1 MPLGSREDCGTNH
14 DGTSSEEYC
23 RYCFQDGAFTSE
35 CTMEQMIEHCARFVE
50 EFNKENGSSYT
61 KEEAIAQMT
70 LFFPTLKRWKKP
82 IERLFVPSLIHREGP
97 VLFSFVRWP
106 PSPCGTGCPGMF
118 KNPREGGRIL
128 FKVPFFLVRFRL
140 PCWPEAGS

>member
-23 RYCFQDGAFTSE
+23 HYCFQDGAFTSE

-70 LFFPTLKRWKKP
+70 LFFPTLKRWKNNRTSFRSIP
-82 IERLFVPSLIHREGP
+82 YSQGRACPFLLCSLAA
-97 VLFSFVRWP
+97 FSLRY
-106 PSPCGTGCPGMF
+106 GMSW
-118 KNPREGGRIL
+118 N
-128 FKVPFFLVRFRL
+128 V
-140 PCWPEAGS
+140 

>member
-70 LFFPTLKRWKKP
+70 LFFTTLKRWKKQ
-82 IERLFVPSLIHREGP
+82 
-97 VLFSFVRWP
+97 
-106 PSPCGTGCPGMF
+106 
-118 KNPREGGRIL
+118 
-128 FKVPFFLVRFRL
+128 
-140 PCWPEAGS
+140 

>member
-23 RYCFQDGAFTSE
+23 HYCFQDGAFTSE

-70 LFFPTLKRWKKP
+70 LFFRSIPYSQGRACPFL
-82 IERLFVPSLIHREGP
+82 LCSLAA
-97 VLFSFVRWP
+97 FSLRY
-106 PSPCGTGCPGMF
+106 GMSW
-118 KNPREGGRIL
+118 N
-128 FKVPFFLVRFRL
+128 V
-140 PCWPEAGS
+140 

>member
-23 RYCFQDGAFTSE
+23 HYCFQDGAFTSE

-70 LFFPTLKRWKKP
+70 LFHPLFTGKGLSFSPLFAGRLLPAVRDVLECLK
-82 IERLFVPSLIHREGP
+82 
-97 VLFSFVRWP
+97 
-106 PSPCGTGCPGMF
+106 TPG
-118 KNPREGGRIL
+118 RRTHI
-128 FKVPFFLVRFRL
+128 V
-140 PCWPEAGS
+140 

>member
-1 MPLGSREDCGTNH
+1 MNTPFCQSCGMPLGSREDCGTNH

-23 RYCFQDGAFTSE
+23 HYCFQDGAFTSE

-70 LFFPTLKRWKKP
+70 LGFFPR
-82 IERLFVPSLIHREGP
+82 
-97 VLFSFVRWP
+97 
-106 PSPCGTGCPGMF
+106 
-118 KNPREGGRIL
+118 
-128 FKVPFFLVRFRL
+128 
-140 PCWPEAGS
+140 

>member
-82 IERLFVPSLIHREGP
+82 IARLFVPSLIHREGP
-97 VLFSFVRWP
+97 VLFSLVRWP

-118 KNPREGGRIL
+118 KTPGRRTHI
-128 FKVPFFLVRFRL
+128 V
-140 PCWPEAGS
+140 